1 MQYLFRL
8 YLHRY
13 PYTDHICDFDAS
25 RYCTCINCLC
35 VFAYLISGSIA
46 ESEDWVTQL
55 IGVYTGLSK
64 LNNLKGDIMWVRQ
77 HDVDCSIVC
86 GLELNICTILAKQ
99 K

>member
-1 MQYLFRL
+1 MQYLFGL

-25 RYCTCINCLC
+25 RYC
-35 VFAYLISGSIA
+35 VFAYLICGSIA

-55 IGVYTGLSK
+55 IGVYTGMPK
-64 LNNLKGDIMWVRQ
+64 INHLKGDIMWVRQ